1 QDSGDGWPQQPFVPR
16 L

>member
-1 QDSGDGWPQQPFVPR
+1 RQQPFVPR